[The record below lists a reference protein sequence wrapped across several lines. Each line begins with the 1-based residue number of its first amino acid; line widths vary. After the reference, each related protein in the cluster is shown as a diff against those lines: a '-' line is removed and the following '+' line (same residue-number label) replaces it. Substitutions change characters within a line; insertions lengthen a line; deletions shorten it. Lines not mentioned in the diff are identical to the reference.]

1 MVLIFDG
8 FLLQS
13 LLMGVPSFTEFLDVV
28 IRFPYSIFC
37 FLFVFFPS
45 FTEFLD

>member
-1 MVLIFDG
+1 
-8 FLLQS
+8 
-13 LLMGVPSFTEFLDVV
+13 MGVPSFTEFLDVV
-28 IRFPYSIFC
+28 IRFPYPIFC